1 MQQIPVL
8 VSRYTLL
15 HSSLLMY
22 FHAEIELLLACKVF
36 YTTIADTADTNCSG
50 TNDVRKISESD
61 FLSAVNVSL
70 HIYM

>member
-1 MQQIPVL
+1 MQKIPVL

-22 FHAEIELLLACKVF
+22 FHAEIELLLAYKVS

-50 TNDVRKISESD
+50 TNDIKKNIG
-61 FLSAVNVSL
+61 
-70 HIYM
+70 I